1 MTTTGERTL
10 ISVVI
15 VLLLILAFS
24 QAVWAKEG
32 KANPNAGCNLLIG
45 NR

>member
-10 ISVVI
+10 IGVVI
-15 VLLLILAFS
+15 VLLLILAIS

-32 KANPNAGCNLLIG
+32 KVNPDAGCGL
-45 NR
+45 